1 MPYSTFMKKMVEYV
15 LHEFTNAN
23 NVLSLVFDEVDP
35 VVDFETKYLP
45 KDLSDVDKKLEVK
58 VAVQQ

>member
-1 MPYSTFMKKMVEYV
+1 MKKMVEYV

-35 VVDFETKYLP
+35 VVDFETKDLP